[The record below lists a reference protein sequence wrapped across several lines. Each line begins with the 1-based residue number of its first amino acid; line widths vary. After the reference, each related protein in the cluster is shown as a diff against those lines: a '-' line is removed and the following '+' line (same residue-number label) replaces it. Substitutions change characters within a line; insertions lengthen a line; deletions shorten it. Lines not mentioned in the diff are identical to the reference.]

1 MDGRVLS
8 RSQLNN
14 LKLGLVDGLF
24 YEWSGSFPLPKL
36 SLIGVSS

>member
-8 RSQLNN
+8 HSQLNN

-24 YEWSGSFPLPKL
+24 YEWSSSFPTAKVE
-36 SLIGVSS
+36 SYRCI